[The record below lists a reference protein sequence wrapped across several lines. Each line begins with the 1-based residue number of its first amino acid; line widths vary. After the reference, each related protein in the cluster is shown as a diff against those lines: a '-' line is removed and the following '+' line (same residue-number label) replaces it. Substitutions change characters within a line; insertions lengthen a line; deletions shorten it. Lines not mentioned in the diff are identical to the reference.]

1 MTGGLCDVSAFGGNC
16 LSDKA
21 ETKKLVLDFVDDSQ
35 DSMHLW
41 YMCGVTCV
49 NMQNLLFLFVHK
61 FLLEACISLVR
72 SSKFF
77 LQLK

>member
-1 MTGGLCDVSAFGGNC
+1 MTGGLCDVTAFGGNC

-21 ETKKLVLDFVDDSQ
+21 ETKKLVLNFVDNSQ

-61 FLLEACISLVR
+61 KKHVLASYEVLNS
-72 SSKFF
+72 FF
-77 LQLK
+77 S